1 MSELIQSC
9 QKVTENAVHIAER
22 LEEVDGNIEELTE
35 EEKQA
40 VKLLAKSMNGIFQMI
55 QDGSSNDDN
64 RFDPDQSGRAFM

>member
-9 QKVTENAVHIAER
+9 QKVTENAVYIAER

-35 EEKQA
+35 EETQA

-55 QDGSSNDDN
+55 QDGSSNDHN